1 MRPELFTADT
11 AILTSR
17 TLIRRFREGD
27 GKAFFDLIQDNHS
40 YLEDH
45 FPVLIQKVADND
57 TSEAFIRRKIANWL
71 LQLDYTFG
79 IWDNKTTELIGY
91 FHFLRIDWTVPKAE
105 VGYFID
111 HKQVGQ
117 GIMTEVLARM
127 VQYGFHQLKINK
139 LVLRTLQD
147 NYASQRLARKV
158 GFRREGDL
166 RNEFRKP
173 SGALFDLMVFGLT
186 KEEYGE

>member
-17 TLIRRFREGD
+17 TLVRRFREGD
-27 GKAFFDLIQDNHS
+27 GKAFYDLVQKNHS

-45 FPVLIQKVADND
+45 FPILTQKIIDHN
-57 TSEAFIRRKIANWL
+57 TGEKFIRQKIANWL

-79 IWDNKTTELIGY
+79 VWDNDTTELIGY
-91 FHFLRIDWTVPKAE
+91 FHFLRIDWTIPRAE
-105 VGYFID
+105 VGYFLD
-111 HKQVGQ
+111 HNHAGK

-127 VQYGFHQLKINK
+127 VQYGFHQLHINK

-147 NYASQRLARKV
+147 NYPSQRLARKV